1 MQLWYLNTNWV
12 NVGNPRHKK
21 TVSGSVLCCH
31 NRGML
36 AKSADIWLSGQHVAD
51 MPGTFPAKS
60 PAPKDQKTCCLY
72 QVNSNVSPYTCDWTN
87 AMNHF
92 EYLRETSDD
101 VLTDDDKH
109 RAYKGRGGIYMHCHP
124 FDLHEPWEDI
134 LKRLPSS
141 SEDYKKIKKKLVQC
155 FVHILKKEKILH
167 IN

>member
-1 MQLWYLNTNWV
+1 
-12 NVGNPRHKK
+12 
-21 TVSGSVLCCH
+21 
-31 NRGML
+31 ML

-109 RAYKGRGGIYMHCHP
+109 RAYKGRGGIYMRCHP

-141 SEDYKKIKKKLVQC
+141 SEDFKKSTSKEISKDSLIASITKNDISTVQVFACHQALVNADTMMIVVL
-155 FVHILKKEKILH
+155 FWSIV
-167 IN
+167 NVP